1 MLFVVLNI
9 FLASSANI
17 CLRFSLQTTGD
28 EQLYKTLASVLLNT
42 LSFVCLRSVMM
53 ANGLAVSQS
62 IISSAM
68 LVIMTLVGSFVFGE
82 QLQFANILSILLGIM
97 AILLN
102 FSTKYFETPEL
113 IPVDDS
119 DIVGNVTN

>member
-9 FLASSANI
+9 FFASSANI

-68 LVIMTLVGSFVFGE
+68 LVIMALVGSFVLE
-82 QLQFANILSILLGIM
+82 NASIRKYTQHFIGIM
-97 AILLN
+97 AILLDFRN
-102 FSTKYFETPEL
+102 ILKL
-113 IPVDDS
+113 L
-119 DIVGNVTN
+119 N

>member
-1 MLFVVLNI
+1 
-9 FLASSANI
+9 
-17 CLRFSLQTTGD
+17 
-28 EQLYKTLASVLLNT
+28 
-42 LSFVCLRSVMM
+42 MM